1 MALTTL
7 AVHDLRGIERADLE
21 FSAGLN
27 LITGPNGSGKT
38 TLLEGVFLLGRGRS
52 FRTRNLERLIRA
64 GASRMV
70 CFGRTRER
78 QIGVQVTRGAATA
91 TEARLDALPVDSLSE
106 LATALPVQV
115 INPEI
120 HRLVEDGP
128 YRRRRWLDWAVFHV
142 EPGFLA
148 VWQRYQRTL
157 KQRNAALRRPGG
169 ELVAWN
175 AELAAHGEA
184 LSRVRARLVDRL
196 QPFWSELAEP
206 LSGVPVALSYQR
218 GWSEE
223 VGLLEALT
231 RTEPRDRE
239 RGSTGSG
246 PHRAEVSLRVEGRAA
261 REILSRGQQKLIAI
275 ALVLAQLELLR
286 AEVGL
291 RPTLL
296 LDDPQAE
303 LDGQRVGAFLAR
315 VQRLP
320 CQLIVTSL
328 HAEFDLLGRAE
339 RVFHVERGRVQ
350 PR

>member
-1 MALTTL
+1 MALATL
-7 AVHDLRGIERADLE
+7 TVHDLRCIERADLE
-21 FSAGLN
+21 FADGLN

-38 TLLEGVFLLGRGRS
+38 TLLEGLFLLGRGRS

-64 GASRMV
+64 GESRLV
-70 CFGRTRER
+70 CFGRTPER
-78 QIGVQVTRGAATA
+78 QIGLQVTRGAAT
-91 TEARLDALPVDSLSE
+91 EAKLDGLTIESLSE
-106 LATALPVQV
+106 LAHVLPIQV

-142 EPGFLA
+142 EPGFLGH
-148 VWQRYQRTL
+148 WQRYQRTL
-157 KQRNAALRRPGG
+157 KQRNAALRRPQS
-169 ELVAWN
+169 EVAAWN
-175 AELAAHGEA
+175 AELAVHGEA
-184 LSRVRARLVDRL
+184 LTVARERLVDRL
-196 QPFWSELAEP
+196 QPFWAELAEP
-206 LSGVPVALSYQR
+206 LSGVSVAMSYQR

-223 VGLLEALT
+223 EGLLEALT

-239 RGSTGSG
+239 RGSTSSG

-261 REILSRGQQKLIAI
+261 REVLSRGQQKLIAI

-286 AEVGL
+286 ADVGL

-303 LDGQRVGAFLAR
+303 LDGDRLGAFLAR

-328 HAEFDLLGRAE
+328 QAEFGLLGRAE

-350 PR
+350 AR

>member
-1 MALTTL
+1 
-7 AVHDLRGIERADLE
+7 
-21 FSAGLN
+21 
-27 LITGPNGSGKT
+27 
-38 TLLEGVFLLGRGRS
+38 
-52 FRTRNLERLIRA
+52 
-64 GASRMV
+64 
-70 CFGRTRER
+70 
-78 QIGVQVTRGAATA
+78 
-91 TEARLDALPVDSLSE
+91 
-106 LATALPVQV
+106 
-115 INPEI
+115 
-120 HRLVEDGP
+120 
-128 YRRRRWLDWAVFHV
+128 
-142 EPGFLA
+142 
-148 VWQRYQRTL
+148 
-157 KQRNAALRRPGG
+157 
-169 ELVAWN
+169 
-175 AELAAHGEA
+175 
-184 LSRVRARLVDRL
+184 
-196 QPFWSELAEP
+196 
-206 LSGVPVALSYQR
+206 
-218 GWSEE
+218 

>member
-7 AVHDLRGIERADLE
+7 TVHDLRCIERADLE
-21 FSAGLN
+21 FADGLN

-38 TLLEGVFLLGRGRS
+38 TLLEGLFLLGRGRS
-52 FRTRNLERLIRA
+52 FRTRNLERLIRV
-64 GASRMV
+64 GESRLV
-70 CFGRTRER
+70 CFGRTPER
-78 QIGVQVTRGAATA
+78 QIGLQVTRGAG
-91 TEARLDALPVDSLSE
+91 TEAKLDGLTVESLSE
-106 LATALPVQV
+106 LANVLPVQV

-142 EPGFLA
+142 EPGFLGN
-148 VWQRYQRTL
+148 WQRYQRTL
-157 KQRNAALRRPGG
+157 KQRNAALRRPQS
-169 ELVAWN
+169 EVAAWN

-184 LSRVRARLVDRL
+184 LTVARERLVERL
-196 QPFWSELAEP
+196 QPFWEELAEP
-206 LSGVPVALSYQR
+206 LSGVPVAMSYQR

-223 VGLLEALT
+223 EGLLEALT

-261 REILSRGQQKLIAI
+261 REVLSRGQQKLIAI

-303 LDGQRVGAFLAR
+303 LDGHRVGAFLAR

-328 HAEFDLLGRAE
+328 QAEFGLLGHAE

-350 PR
+350 AR